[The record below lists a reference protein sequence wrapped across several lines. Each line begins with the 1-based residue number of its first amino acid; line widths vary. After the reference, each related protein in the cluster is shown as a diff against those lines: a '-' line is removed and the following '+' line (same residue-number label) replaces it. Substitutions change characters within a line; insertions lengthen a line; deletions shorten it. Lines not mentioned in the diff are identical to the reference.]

1 MRCQKKKIEMIQNAV
16 GRIRTIT
23 NHMNKI
29 EPYVG
34 KNFFLNVRKKIRSYP

>member
-34 KNFFLNVRKKIRSYP
+34 KKFFLMYEKR